1 MLVNVHV
8 DDSEE
13 AVDSRKQEVAARF
26 GLSDDEVDRYLL
38 AYHDDE
44 AAAHSKMATSSVSQ
58 HLNVIHSV
66 IACAL

>member
-1 MLVNVHV
+1 MLVNVHA

-44 AAAHSKMATSSVSQ
+44 AAAHSKMATSSVS
-58 HLNVIHSV
+58 
-66 IACAL
+66 